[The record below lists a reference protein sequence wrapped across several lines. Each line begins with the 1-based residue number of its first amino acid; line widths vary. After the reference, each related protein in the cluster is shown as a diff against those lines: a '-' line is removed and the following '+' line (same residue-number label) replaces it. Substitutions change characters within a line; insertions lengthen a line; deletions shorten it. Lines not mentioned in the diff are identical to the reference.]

1 MHALIE
7 VLSGASPKHSPHPAM
22 CFPEQL
28 LVYYL
33 QLCSSGF
40 KTLQWR
46 KWDLLCEM
54 RTNCG
59 PFQQFGPHADQVR
72 NCGPL
77 RSHCIGRWGAW
88 TWDGGGT
95 TSEVLGSWKVR
106 FNFAWPPGSD
116 SRQKLACRP
125 LFPEVCHMG
134 ELVEGDHVTLRRK
147 VVWGSWWKLLSV
159 SWMSNE
165 HGREAV
171 RLQRLGEV
179 GMWGSSRR
187 AFSRK
192 LAWRPCF
199 QKKICYMGELVVGES
214 MGGGGP
220 RSLGDHG
227 SWSTCSCR
235 LPPHILQACPLHNPC
250 NTPYCVPCQ
259 CAQFCKQA
267 HFFKYE
273 HFFNKNTS
281 KIRRKY
287 EQNRTNL
294 RAKLKFL
301 F

>member
-28 LVYYL
+28 LICYL

-125 LFPEVCHMG
+125 LFQKFATWENWWKATVWRWG
-134 ELVEGDHVTLRRK
+134 EKWFGGAGGSCWALAGWAMNMEGRRYDFRGWGKLECEAHRGGPLAVSLLDGLVSKKKLLYGRTGGGRK
-147 VVWGSWWKLLSV
+147 HGRWGTKELGGSW
-159 SWMSNE
+159 
-165 HGREAV
+165 
-171 RLQRLGEV
+171 
-179 GMWGSSRR
+179 
-187 AFSRK
+187 
-192 LAWRPCF
+192 
-199 QKKICYMGELVVGES
+199 
-214 MGGGGP
+214 
-220 RSLGDHG
+220 
-227 SWSTCSCR
+227 
-235 LPPHILQACPLHNPC
+235 
-250 NTPYCVPCQ
+250 
-259 CAQFCKQA
+259 
-267 HFFKYE
+267 
-273 HFFNKNTS
+273 
-281 KIRRKY
+281 
-287 EQNRTNL
+287 
-294 RAKLKFL
+294 
-301 F
+301 